1 MRDRKLTLVK
11 PLFRIKK
18 GGHVMR
24 LDRCLANAG
33 LGSRTQVKELVRQGR
48 VRVDG
53 KVVRDAG
60 LDIPESQAAAVWVDG
75 EPVLVRRHIHVMMH
89 KPAGLVTAL
98 DDHHLPTIASLLP
111 VTLLQRGLFP
121 VGRLDRDT
129 TGLLLLT
136 TDGTLGHRLASP
148 RWSVWKTYEVTV
160 EGAPFTTGDPVA
172 FAAGLSL
179 PDGLACQ
186 PAELMILA
194 ANQADLTI
202 HEGKYHQVKRMM
214 LATGRTVTRLHR
226 RRIGDL
232 VLDPSL
238 APGQWREL
246 TSTEIASLYG
256 LVGLDSQEAGSAI
269 I

>member
-1 MRDRKLTLVK
+1 
-11 PLFRIKK
+11 
-18 GGHVMR
+18 MR

-48 VRVDG
+48 VRVNG
-53 KVVRDAG
+53 QVVRDAG
-60 LDIPESQAAAVWVDG
+60 LDIPESLAAAVWVDG

-98 DDHHLPTIASLLP
+98 DDHRLPTIASLLP

-129 TGLLLLT
+129 TGLLILT

-148 RWSVWKTYEVTV
+148 RWSIWKTYEVTI
-160 EGAPFTTGDPVA
+160 EGTPFTPGDPAA
-172 FAAGLSL
+172 FAAGLAL
-179 PDGLACQ
+179 PDGLVCQ
-186 PAELMILA
+186 PAKLTIQSA
-194 ANQADLTI
+194 IQADLTI

-232 VLDPSL
+232 VLDQAL
-238 APGQWREL
+238 EPGQWREL
-246 TSTEIASLYG
+246 KQPEITSLYG
-256 LVGLDSQEAGSAI
+256 LVGLDNQEAGAAI